1 MQNEALRRKS
11 WGWRKY
17 HLFRPTSTF
26 WTAWSCNR
34 VRMYQE
40 LCVSIFFFLIFWLHN
55 YLTNF
60 WCKICSV
67 VVFKSNTKLRR
78 FFIFSCPCDL
88 FCIETYESINIFSY
102 FQSQNR
108 FYQLKKPRSQFPNSI
123 IERFN
128 RLTVKYNVLNI
139 FRILSKLH

>member
-1 MQNEALRRKS
+1 MQKIAPSFDKYTDQLEFRSRAWRSVVKTRKTNFMLSYNFLKRKPVKNCSVNKISLQNEALRRKP

-40 LCVSIFFFLIFWLHN
+40 LCVSIFFSYFLIKYTTIWRI
-55 YLTNF
+55 F

-67 VVFKSNTKLRR
+67 VLCKSPAIFYVKL
-78 FFIFSCPCDL
+78 
-88 FCIETYESINIFSY
+88 
-102 FQSQNR
+102 
-108 FYQLKKPRSQFPNSI
+108 
-123 IERFN
+123 
-128 RLTVKYNVLNI
+128 
-139 FRILSKLH
+139 LS